1 MIDHRVAQVRSFN
14 RTVTQMVGALQQDY
28 LGRRRPLG
36 EARLLF
42 EIGGGGATASQL
54 RTGLELDSGYLSRL
68 LRSLERQGLVAT
80 KASASD
86 RRVRSATLTAA
97 GLAELEA
104 LNRGSDELAQS
115 ILDPL
120 NEKQRDRLAAAMA
133 EVERLLSAS
142 AVKITAAPAT
152 GAAAQYCLGEYY
164 RELDGRFET
173 GFDPRLSLV
182 PSLDEFAPPRGVFLV
197 AWLHGRPVGCGGLKP
212 ITAEAAYLKRMW
224 IAPAARGLGLARRLL
239 SALEDQAK
247 SIGYSAVRLE
257 TNRSLIEA
265 QQLYRS
271 SGYVEVPP
279 FNDERYAHHWFEK
292 LLCQSSTPVQ
302 TGGRGYSHPRSE
314 VPASP

>member
-152 GAAAQYCLGEYY
+152 GAAAQYCLGEY
-164 RELDGRFET
+164 
-173 GFDPRLSLV
+173 
-182 PSLDEFAPPRGVFLV
+182 
-197 AWLHGRPVGCGGLKP
+197 
-212 ITAEAAYLKRMW
+212 
-224 IAPAARGLGLARRLL
+224 
-239 SALEDQAK
+239 
-247 SIGYSAVRLE
+247 
-257 TNRSLIEA
+257 
-265 QQLYRS
+265 
-271 SGYVEVPP
+271 
-279 FNDERYAHHWFEK
+279 
-292 LLCQSSTPVQ
+292 
-302 TGGRGYSHPRSE
+302 
-314 VPASP
+314 